1 MSFISSDWSSAN
13 GINTSNIGNRYFYT
27 ESREANFLGITSSP
41 YVVLKPSGN
50 GVVDVFREMYW
61 ANLGDKSEVP
71 QVFVTEKELQYGTW
85 ATQLGNILKQTD
97 NLFGKGGANA
107 STVDSFVQLYA
118 AENTGFYYNF
128 PWLLKNGD
136 SIRNIDNQWETSQ
149 GLGDFFSTSTKN
161 TGGIAGAIGSIA
173 GAVVG
178 AAVGAFTPGFGFEDT
193 KQYSSTSQQTITI
206 SFPLYNTID
215 IESAFNHFSF
225 VNLFTFQCLKTR
237 TSLMSYIPPKIYE
250 VDAYSV
256 GGVYM
261 AAAVVSN
268 FKVDSI
274 GTTRRMTE
282 WAGFGPKEI
291 LIPEAY
297 RITITFTDLLSQS
310 SNVFAGALGGTKIK
324 VTDGGDVFNDIR
336 GTGNNILQG
345 IDTRMGQ
352 LGGYV
357 EEKTG
362 VAGYVLDKTGQ

>member
-1 MSFISSDWSSAN
+1 MSFVSSDWSSAN
-13 GINTSNIGNRYFYT
+13 GINSSMVGNRYFYT

-41 YVVLKPSGN
+41 YVVLRPSGN
-50 GVVDVFREMYW
+50 GVVDIYREMYW

-71 QVFVTEKELQYGTW
+71 QIFVTEKELQYGTW

-136 SIRNIDNQWETSQ
+136 SIRNIENSWETTQ
-149 GLGDFFSTSTKN
+149 GLGDFFSTSTKGAA
-161 TGGIAGAIGSIA
+161 GGGVGAAVGSIIGA
-173 GAVVG
+173 TVGAVVG
-178 AAVGAFTPGFGFEDT
+178 AYTPGFGFEDT
-193 KQYSSTSQQTITI
+193 KQYSSTSQQSITIT
-206 SFPLYNTID
+206 FPLYNTID

-225 VNLFTFQCLKTR
+225 VNLFTFQSLKTR

-297 RITITFTDLLSQS
+297 RISITFTDLLSQS

-324 VTDGGDVFNDIR
+324 VTDGGDVFND
-336 GTGNNILQG
+336 
-345 IDTRMGQ
+345 
-352 LGGYV
+352 LGGTAGRIAEGYQQKAYDFGQKTY
-357 EEKTG
+357 EKLT
-362 VAGYVLDKTGQ
+362 Q